1 MQKVKIAD
9 LELSQICLGGG
20 KLVDMSIA
28 DGKKLIDSA
37 IDLGINVVDGHH
49 RYGNAEQIYSYFP
62 NLIKMTKISAYKDN
76 WRELV
81 ENSKKVLGR
90 IDIMWVSDLDDITLY
105 ERGVKIYQ
113 ELKDEFPLLGIT
125 TENSLLAYKFKR
137 EFPDCFLFMLPVF
150 YGVDSIS
157 VSFIREG
164 KKLGY
169 YTFAI
174 KTFLDRVLLEKYSIK
189 TCLEFVANVNPDIIL
204 VGTKN
209 SKHFKEVV
217 ETWKTLNLL

>member
-1 MQKVKIAD
+1 
-9 LELSQICLGGG
+9 
-20 KLVDMSIA
+20 MSIA

-62 NLIKMTKISAYKDN
+62 NLIKMTKVSAYKDN

-105 ERGVKIYQ
+105 ERGKKIYQ

-125 TENSLLAYKFKR
+125 TENSLLA
-137 EFPDCFLFMLPVF
+137 
-150 YGVDSIS
+150 
-157 VSFIREG
+157 
-164 KKLGY
+164 
-169 YTFAI
+169 
-174 KTFLDRVLLEKYSIK
+174 
-189 TCLEFVANVNPDIIL
+189 
-204 VGTKN
+204 
-209 SKHFKEVV
+209 
-217 ETWKTLNLL
+217 